1 VMAFTLPD
9 ERELR
14 GLWRARPS
22 TIDGYQ
28 RCYYSETQ
36 HGDRIEI
43 DFNYARQM
51 ARILVALESDRGREY
66 ISVIKSGTI
75 IQERELASKRSLDL
89 TSRMA
94 VFAKAFAALPDANV
108 LRVIGG
114 NYGLPILPH
123 LPDLRGDQWRE
134 LRPLTHVWRPL
145 QYVRRRLKARRE
157 REAGRSFWQSLVH
170 RLPAELGDLALGGAL
185 VWAYLNQ
192 WLNLTELAGYA
203 GALGVFSGALDWVW
217 RQRDPFLPKVL
228 ALMGVSAFAVY
239 TQVQYRM
246 WAIFL

>member
-1 VMAFTLPD
+1 MAFSLPD

-28 RCYYSETQ
+28 RCYYSETPQ
-36 HGDRIEI
+36 GDRIEI

-94 VFAKAFAALPDANV
+94 VFAKAFAGLPDANV

-114 NYGLPILPH
+114 NYGLPILPL
-123 LPDLRGDQWRE
+123 LPDLRGDRWRE
-134 LRPLTHVWRPL
+134 LKPLTRVWSP
-145 QYVRRRLKARRE
+145 VRFIQARLKARRE
-157 REAGRSFWQSLVH
+157 RESRRTFWESLLH
-170 RLPAELGDLALGGAL
+170 RLPAEFGDLALGGAL

-192 WLNLTELAGYA
+192 WLDLTELAGYA

-217 RQRDPFLPKVL
+217 RQRDPFIPKVA
-228 ALMGVSAFAVY
+228 ALMAVSAFAVY